1 MKGQKQPPAKQI
13 TDAQIG
19 KSVWCPRLQCKVK
32 LMALSDGW
40 AMARRPGCVPFV
52 AFARELEKLP

>member
-1 MKGQKQPPAKQI
+1 MKGQKQPLAKQI

-19 KSVWCPRLQCKVK
+19 KFVWCPRLWCKVK

-40 AMARRPGCVPFV
+40 AMVRRPGCIPLVER
-52 AFARELEKLP
+52 ARELERLP